1 MNALNK
7 LYEAMLLSW
16 NVTFTPEY
24 ALMLS
29 MGGSEHPVKV
39 DDKNVYLPTA
49 ENLSAVTIG
58 KVFFHPA
65 CESIM
70 SKETE
75 IFKVIRKLTSAKIYS
90 TWQPIAQVLFAVAAK
105 KTGKTLSDKMVA
117 TLNPFKN
124 ASQETKQQ
132 LIQLIKGVGITL
144 DAAGIDNRLITFNMH
159 KGGKDE
165 NDRHIYWTATPVFPY
180 YNELCKFLLKN
191 QGSQTDRL
199 NFNGTAVSREA
210 LELMIHLMEICFP
223 SASDPDM
230 CTAFV
235 VSPDAARLTAYLN
248 SYVMVATGLNSLI
261 GKHRKEFDSAGQY
274 GIDIEWSVELDNLGS
289 LKGLIPSLDYNNQN
303 INTVQEENVN
313 TNVYGNV
320 LNTQSEHQQ
329 PYQVQNQYNQQQT
342 KPTPNLPV
350 KPSPRAGEKF
360 IGVTYNE
367 ASGIFEYRYQT
378 TGGMERVTVIS
389 EGGGL
394 ISENIVNP
402 MMQTNPLNQF
412 GMNLGMGGGLMDPRV
427 QAALLLA
434 QSGMGAT
441 NVPPLYGVGTPNG
454 YVVDPYTKQLIP
466 ANQTTVNNGWG
477 TQTSGWGDTQTNPLD
492 VVGGMTNINNF

>member
-24 ALMLS
+24 ALLLS
-29 MGGSEHPVKV
+29 MGGSDHPVKV
-39 DDKNVYLPTA
+39 DDKKVYLPTA
-49 ENLSAVTIG
+49 ENLEAVTIG

-75 IFKVIRKLTSAKIYS
+75 IFKVIRKLTCAKIYS

-105 KTGKTLSDKMVA
+105 KSGKTLSDKMVA
-117 TLNPFKN
+117 TLSPFKN

-144 DAAGIDNRLITFNMH
+144 DSPGIDNRLISFNMH

-191 QGSQTDRL
+191 QGGQTDRL
-199 NFNGTAVSREA
+199 NFNGSAVGREA
-210 LELMIHLMEICFP
+210 LELMIHLMEVCFP

-274 GIDIEWSVELDNLGS
+274 GIDVEWSVELDNLGS

-303 INTVQEENVN
+303 VNTSIEENTN
-313 TNVYGNV
+313 SNVYGNV
-320 LNTQSEHQQ
+320 LNTQSEQQHYHQHQ
-329 PYQVQNQYNQQQT
+329 PQA

-367 ASGIFEYRYQT
+367 TNGIFEYRYQT
-378 TGGMERVTVIS
+378 SNGMERVTIIS
-389 EGGGL
+389 ESGGL
-394 ISENIVNP
+394 ISENMVNP
-402 MMQTNPLNQF
+402 AMQNNALNQF
-412 GMNLGMGGGLMDPRV
+412 NMGMGMVSPMMDPRL

-434 QSGMGAT
+434 QSGMAGNA

-466 ANQTTVNNGWG
+466 ANQQNNNSGWG
-477 TQTSGWGDTQTNPLD
+477 TQSNGWGDVQTNPVD
-492 VVGGMTNINNF
+492 IVGGVTNINNF

>member
-29 MGGSEHPVKV
+29 MGGAEHPVKV

-58 KVFFHPA
+58 KIFFHPA

-75 IFKVIRKLTSAKIYS
+75 IFKVIRKLTCAKIYS
-90 TWQPIAQVLFAVAAK
+90 TWQPIAQVLFAVAGK

-117 TLNPFKN
+117 TLAPFKN
-124 ASQETKQQ
+124 ASQEVKQQ

-144 DAAGIDNRLITFNMH
+144 DSAGIDNRLISFNMH

-191 QGSQTDRL
+191 QGSQVDRL
-199 NFNGTAVSREA
+199 NFNSSAVSREA
-210 LELMIHLMEICFP
+210 LELMVHLMEICFP
-223 SASDPDM
+223 SASDPDT

-274 GIDIEWSVELDNLGS
+274 GIDVEWSVELDNLGS

-303 INTVQEENVN
+303 INTGPEENVN

-320 LNTQSEHQQ
+320 LNTQSDQQHYQTQQ
-329 PYQVQNQYNQQQT
+329 PYQVQS
-342 KPTPNLPV
+342 KPTPALPV

-367 ASGIFEYRYQT
+367 TNGIFEYRYQT
-378 TGGMERVTVIS
+378 SNGMERVTNIS

-394 ISENIVNP
+394 ISENIINP
-402 MMQTNPLNQF
+402 MMQQNTLNSL
-412 GMNLGMGGGLMDPRV
+412 GMNLGMGIIDPRV

-434 QSGMGAT
+434 QGGMGAPG
-441 NVPPLYGVGTPNG
+441 VPPLYGVGAPSG
-454 YVVDPYTKQLIP
+454 YVVDPYSRQLVP
-466 ANQTTVNNGWG
+466 ANQNNNNGWG
-477 TQTSGWGDTQTNPLD
+477 TQNNGWGEVQTNPVD
-492 VVGGMTNINNF
+492 VVGGITNINNF